1 MKPERA
7 LGFLLLLVGLS
18 VIGYTLFISF
28 QMFSNK
34 VMPPQLFSEEQASAP
49 LKAGANDLQ
58 GQIEGA
64 IGDQLKAFIPSS
76 AIPRILNLLAW
87 SILASLLMFGGGQ
100 VAGLGIKLLK
110 P

>member
-1 MKPERA
+1 MKTERA
-7 LGFLLLLVGLS
+7 LGFLLLLVGLGL
-18 VIGYTLFISF
+18 IGYTLFASF

-34 VMPPQLFSEEQASAP
+34 AMPPQLFSEERPDAP
-49 LKAGANDLQ
+49 LKAEESGIQ
-58 GQIEGA
+58 GQIESV
-64 IGDQLKAFIPSS
+64 IGEQLQAFIPSS

-87 SILASLLMFGGGQ
+87 SILAGLLMLGGSQ